1 MADSPTAELKSS
13 LDELHCRTPVIH
25 QW

>member
-1 MADSPTAELKSS
+1 MADSPTVELKSS